1 MNDYEDEPDLDE
13 YRKPILRRTTAV
25 HLAAELKLMPQLE
38 RLFEIYNKFH
48 VNYEDDTGLTH
59 FHAACM
65 SSRHDVVKEFLNSG
79 QDPNG
84 LPQGQV
90 YRDPPL
96 TFAVRNKRINVVE
109 LLLEN
114 GAEPNLPYEEGQ
126 RPLHF
131 ICQDYDYDED
141 TLERFFKICKLR
153 GKPVNVNA
161 QTDGIMS
168 TPLHEA
174 LRYDNNK
181 MASFLIRKGANIN
194 LADFMQNTS
203 LHYFCERDPQ
213 DLDLLQLFLDKPEVD
228 VKALNVDELQR
239 RRRRT
244 GYYIGFRKRAAIGWC
259 ELCAG
264 MYSCC
269 CPGLLKSN
277 RARDLLHAV
286 LRAVV
291 AKQRESFAALNL
303 RGAASCAPYSAAA

>member
-1 MNDYEDEPDLDE
+1 
-13 YRKPILRRTTAV
+13 
-25 HLAAELKLMPQLE
+25 MPQLE
-38 RLFEIYNKFH
+38 RLFEIYKQFH

-96 TFAVRNKRINVVE
+96 TFAVRHKRINVVE

-141 TLERFFKICKLR
+141 TLERFFRSKICELR

-161 QTDGIMS
+161 QTDSGW
-168 TPLHEA
+168 TPLHESIKQSNEV
-174 LRYDNNK
+174 LVE
-181 MASFLIRKGANIN
+181 FLLDKGANPN
-194 LADFMQNTS
+194 FADLNRTTP
-203 LHYFCERDPQ
+203 LHVICYQEYEDP
-213 DLDLLQLFLDKPEVD
+213 DLLQRFFDCCEDNGRTVD
-228 VKALNVDELQR
+228 VNAVNDDGKTPLQWCEEYGHTKMAELLR
-239 RRRRT
+239 RR
-244 GYYIGFRKRAAIGWC
+244 F
-259 ELCAG
+259 
-264 MYSCC
+264 
-269 CPGLLKSN
+269 
-277 RARDLLHAV
+277 AV
-286 LRAVV
+286 
-291 AKQRESFAALNL
+291 
-303 RGAASCAPYSAAA
+303 